1 MSLLYQTSIIS
12 LKNIFKPEIGLNGTR
27 EKIAECTYTFES
39 VQSGK
44 TVVNYFWY
52 SVWYD
57 VICNPDEHTKK
68 KRNSAWFFLCVV
80 LFDVFIIL
88 VLVDPKIIQLK
99 K

>member
-68 KRNSAWFFLCVV
+68 KLNSACFFMCGINWC
-80 LFDVFIIL
+80 FFIL